1 MEVVMMMGRILTD
14 GRMSARVKYDVN
26 DRFSIKA
33 NAQVCFPLLINIKQ
47 YMSPFPHLL
56 TQTHQIK
63 GHDPQCRQN

>member
-33 NAQVCFPLLINIKQ
+33 NAQVCFHFQ
-47 YMSPFPHLL
+47 
-56 TQTHQIK
+56 
-63 GHDPQCRQN
+63 